1 MYEPSSQKNYNIEP
15 SISTSYE
22 IGTEFR
28 LFNNRLWGDFNYYTR
43 DDKDQIISVTSAPQ
57 SGYST
62 RKMNAGLIRNRGVE
76 LSLGGMPVFTKNW
89 KWEMNFNIAK
99 NSNKLVELADGVDS
113 YSIYWTSFTTRLY
126 NYAMVGKSLGV
137 ITGNTWERDDNGNII
152 FHELSASQK
161 ALYGGEYVPTYNQN
175 TLDELGNFH
184 PDFTGGFN
192 TSISFKNFR
201 LSANIDFSVG
211 GQIVSYTNMWGSSSG
226 ILDKTAELND
236 RGVNVREPVSK
247 GGGIHMTGVDQ
258 DGNKVDT
265 YVNAKLYY
273 TTASRVWEE
282 WVYDRTYVKL
292 REVSL
297 SYVFPSQTLKKLNI
311 GLSRASV
318 AINASNPWLI
328 YSACPNVDVS
338 EIGMGY
344 FEGGNAA
351 ATRSIG
357 FTVNLAF

>member
-1 MYEPSSQKNYNIEP
+1 M
-15 SISTSYE
+15 
-22 IGTEFR
+22 
-28 LFNNRLWGDFNYYTR
+28 FNNRLWGDFNYYTR

-76 LSLGGMPVFTKNW
+76 LSLGGMPVSTKNW

-247 GGGIHMTGVDQ
+247 GGGIT
-258 DGNKVDT
+258 
-265 YVNAKLYY
+265 
-273 TTASRVWEE
+273 
-282 WVYDRTYVKL
+282 
-292 REVSL
+292 
-297 SYVFPSQTLKKLNI
+297 
-311 GLSRASV
+311 
-318 AINASNPWLI
+318 
-328 YSACPNVDVS
+328 
-338 EIGMGY
+338 
-344 FEGGNAA
+344 
-351 ATRSIG
+351 
-357 FTVNLAF
+357 